1 MTETYPAMNLFLD
14 FCVIGILI
22 TGIWLFRWP
31 HRAKFGNLTAAFAL
45 ACAAALILYRNG
57 IMHPNIVLFSL
68 VIGSVAG
75 FWVARRIT
83 MIQIPAMVAFQHGA
97 GGIAAFF
104 LSFAEL
110 MRGAQNFGMVNE
122 ISGLLGLAIGSLT
135 FSGSMIAGGKLS
147 NKLEQTP
154 RILPKHTL
162 LVIINLIG
170 IIMLIVAALF
180 APTESRIYFYIL
192 IICMSI
198 LFGVIFSIRIG
209 GADMPVL
216 ISFLNATAG
225 VAAAFCGMIIENK
238 LLISCGATVAASG
251 SILTH
256 VMCKA
261 MNRSLY
267 RVFIPVESL
276 SSKNEITEDNKI
288 DTDSIE
294 SKTDHQQTI
303 QKQQSIESKS
313 FQKVHEY
320 ALDAD
325 NIIIVPGYGMAVA
338 QAQFAVIELSN
349 LMISMEKR
357 ELFLN
362 NIRLQR
368 QLEKKYTFENII
380 GTSEAMMAVFKT
392 INYVKDS
399 KTTVLIRGETG
410 TGKELVARA
419 IHFNS
424 DKASKPYLPVNCAAL
439 NENLLASELFGHVKG
454 AFTGAI
460 SDKSGL
466 FEAAKG
472 GTIFLD
478 EIGDIGTGLQQTFLR
493 ALENGEIQPVGSFER
508 KKVPVRI
515 IAATN
520 KNLETMVEQGSFRKD
535 LYYRLNVVIIDLP
548 PLRERKGD
556 IRILAHHFL
565 KQFSSQNNKNIN
577 HISQEVLKL
586 LEDYTWPGNVRELEN
601 IIERAT
607 LFETS
612 QNITRDSLPHAL
624 TMPSSVSGIKSSSK
638 DIKSLEQLSKKH
650 IIKVLETT
658 NQNKTQASKLLGIDR
673 STLWRI
679 MKRLG
684 MN

>member
-1 MTETYPAMNLFLD
+1 MKGYKVLIVEDDQKMNQ
-14 FCVIGILI
+14 
-22 TGIWLFRWP
+22 
-31 HRAKFGNLTAAFAL
+31 AL
-45 ACAAALILYRNG
+45 LHIISKEGYSAQ
-57 IMHPNIVLFSL
+57 
-68 VIGSVAG
+68 SVD
-75 FWVARRIT
+75 
-83 MIQIPAMVAFQHGA
+83 
-97 GGIAAFF
+97 
-104 LSFAEL
+104 
-110 MRGAQNFGMVNE
+110 
-122 ISGLLGLAIGSLT
+122 SGEKA
-135 FSGSMIAGGKLS
+135 
-147 NKLEQTP
+147 LEQIKNTQFDLIISDLKLP
-154 RILPKHTL
+154 GIDGRQLLKATKKYDTHILF
-162 LVIINLIG
+162 VIITAYG
-170 IIMLIVAALF
+170 TVDTAVSAMKEGA
-180 APTESRIYFYIL
+180 EDYIL
-192 IICMSI
+192 KPFEIEELRLII
-198 LFGVIFSIRIG
+198 
-209 GADMPVL
+209 
-216 ISFLNATAG
+216 
-225 VAAAFCGMIIENK
+225 K
-238 LLISCGATVAASG
+238 
-251 SILTH
+251 
-256 VMCKA
+256 
-261 MNRSLY
+261 
-267 RVFIPVESL
+267 
-276 SSKNEITEDNKI
+276 
-288 DTDSIE
+288 
-294 SKTDHQQTI
+294 KT
-303 QKQQSIESKS
+303 
-313 FQKVHEY
+313 
-320 ALDAD
+320 
-325 NIIIVPGYGMAVA
+325 
-338 QAQFAVIELSN
+338 
-349 LMISMEKR
+349 MEKR

-380 GTSEAMMAVFKT
+380 GTSEVMMTVFKT

-460 SDKSGL
+460 SDKRGL
-466 FEAAKG
+466 FEAANG

-478 EIGDIGTGLQQTFLR
+478 EIGDIGIGLQQTFLR

-520 KNLETMVEQGSFRKD
+520 KNLEAMVDQGSFRKD

-565 KQFSSQNNKNIN
+565 KQFSAQNNKNIN
-577 HISQEVLKL
+577 HISQEVLRL

-612 QNITRDSLPHAL
+612 QDITPDSLPTAL
-624 TMPSSVSGIKSSSK
+624 TMPSLVSDIKSSSK

-679 MKRLG
+679 MKRLQ
-684 MN
+684 MD